1 MRKYLNNTLRLILI
15 RSIMMT
21 VVGLSVP
28 FILDTALFRQEAY
41 MLMAVISKGNTI
53 LSGYL
58 YGFRPSGHWMHVQSD
73 STGLYLY
80 MLNIALL
87 SVAGS
92 LVYTIGLK
100 KKELSARGIALF
112 TVFVRYLLAFK
123 LLQYGLNKVFKCQF
137 FQPEPNILYTPFGML
152 PKELLYWSVNGISY
166 GFSVFTGALECLAG
180 MLLLWRRTFVP
191 GAIAAFV
198 ILVQV
203 AAVNFCYDIS
213 VKILSL
219 YLLLLAGILLFPYL
233 KSIIRFL
240 AGAAVPP
247 LAGIRNNAGS
257 TRRYGILKYTV
268 ILLMLGCTLY
278 PYVISGNY
286 NDDRAPRPP
295 YHGAYSPER
304 IIMNGDTFGKDELVW
319 KRIFVH
325 RKQYLIVQDDQD
337 IMQDYPFSYGAG
349 GGLYMEDPSG
359 ARSEL
364 FFETKDSLRYTIT
377 GIWQG
382 DSLRMDVIRDGYK
395 QLPAL
400 QQGFHWR
407 VDE

>member
-1 MRKYLNNTLRLILI
+1 
-15 RSIMMT
+15 MT

-28 FILDTALFRQEAY
+28 FILDTALYRQEAY
-41 MLMAVISKGNTI
+41 TVMAVISKANTA
-53 LSGYL
+53 LSGSL
-58 YGFRPSGHWMHVQSD
+58 YGFRPSAHWMHVQSD

-87 SVAGS
+87 SVVGS
-92 LVYTIGLK
+92 LVYTIGFK
-100 KKELSARGIALF
+100 KKEFSAGVIALF
-112 TVFVRYLLAFK
+112 TVFIRYLLAFK
-123 LLQYGLNKVFKCQF
+123 LLQYGLNKVFKYQF

-180 MLLLWRRTFVP
+180 MLLLWRRTFLL
-191 GAIAAFV
+191 GAITAAV
-198 ILVQV
+198 ILLQV
-203 AAVNFCYDIS
+203 VAVNFCYDIS

-233 KSIIRFL
+233 KSILRFL
-240 AGAAVPP
+240 AGAAVQP
-247 LAGIRNNAGS
+247 LAGIRNNAGG
-257 TRRYGILKYTV
+257 TRRYRKLKYA
-268 ILLMLGCTLY
+268 ILLLLFGWIIY
-278 PYVISGNY
+278 PYAISGNY
-286 NDDRAPRPP
+286 NDDLAPRPP

-325 RKQYLIVQDDQD
+325 RQQYFIVQDDQD
-337 IMQDYPFSYGAG
+337 ILQDYPFSYGVQ
-349 GGLYMEDPSG
+349 GGLYMEDSSG

-364 FFETKDSLRYTIT
+364 FFETRDSLRYTIT

-382 DSLRMDVIRDGYK
+382 DSLQMDVIRDDHK

-407 VDE
+407 VEE